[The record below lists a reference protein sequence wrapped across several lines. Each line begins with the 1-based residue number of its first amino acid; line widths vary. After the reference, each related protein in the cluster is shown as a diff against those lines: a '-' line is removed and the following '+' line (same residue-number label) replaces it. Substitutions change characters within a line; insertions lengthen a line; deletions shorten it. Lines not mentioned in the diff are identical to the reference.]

1 MNYET
6 LIADSR
12 LAFVNGQSGKAFELA
27 KEAIKI
33 APEEAEGYKAAA
45 DACMSLENY
54 ALAADYYK
62 NAVKCDPKNGNR
74 YFNYGYALAACEKTA
89 DALKALTRADELGCS
104 QETTAQLYHLL
115 GIICFDIRK
124 FDDSLINLKK
134 AEQIMG
140 PDIEVLQR
148 MAVIY
153 GLKEDVRNG
162 IFVANQMKLISPSDY
177 TGYKTAFK
185 FLCQIKKYKEAAF
198 ELRKASKY
206 AKISMDYYFDL
217 MTYELEMYNQ
227 TKDKSYFEKALMH
240 LDESLKNIKPS
251 VKEVAET
258 YINAAEIYLQLEKA
272 EETINCLNASL
283 NPVESFNLGFNII
296 PKEVESKE
304 LTEYDVEEMLEE
316 DRQKIEENLGI
327 DGVME
332 LAESIEPDEEGGR
345 DYFTVLDFENET
357 KEEKE
362 KFRLDPSEKYSFS
375 PELNDQISTLF
386 IGAYT
391 LLKDY
396 ENIKTYAQ
404 KLQSSKNQYSVYMGK
419 YTYAKALKEQGSDK
433 TESYYDELIRYLKN
447 ALLKDPT
454 DFAAVTYRV
463 RCLIDM
469 QRFDEAEELSG
480 LLSKDMGAGLID
492 EIKRAKSGG
501 EA

>member
-6 LIADSR
+6 LVADSR
-12 LAFVNGQSGKAFELA
+12 LAFVNGQNGKAFELA
-27 KEAIKI
+27 KEAISI

-45 DACMSLENY
+45 DACMSMENY
-54 ALAADYYK
+54 SLAADYYR
-62 NAVKCDPKNGNR
+62 NAVKYDPKNGNR
-74 YFNYGYALAACEKTA
+74 YFNYGYALAASEKTA

-104 QETTAQLYHLL
+104 KETTAQLYHLL
-115 GIICFDIRK
+115 GIICFDIGK
-124 FDDSLINLKK
+124 LDDSLINLKK
-134 AEQIMG
+134 AEMIMG

-148 MAVIY
+148 MSVIY

-162 IFVANQMKLISPSDY
+162 IFVANQMKLIAPSDY

-198 ELRKASKY
+198 ELKKASKY
-206 AKISMDYYFDL
+206 ATLNMDYYFNL

-227 TKDKSYFEKALMH
+227 TKDKSYFEKALIH
-240 LDESLKNIKPS
+240 LDDSFKNVKPT

-272 EETINCLNASL
+272 QETINCLNASL
-283 NPVESFNLGFNII
+283 SPVESFNLGFEII
-296 PKEVESKE
+296 QKEAEVKE

-327 DGVME
+327 EGVME

-345 DYFTVLDFENET
+345 DYFTVLDFEDES

-362 KFRLDPSEKYSFS
+362 KFKLDSSEQYICT
-375 PELNDQISTLF
+375 PEINDQINTLF
-386 IGAYT
+386 VGAYT

-396 ENIKTYAQ
+396 ENIKIYAR
-404 KLQSSKNQYSVYMGK
+404 KLQASKSQYSVYMGK
-419 YTYAKALKEQGSDK
+419 YTYAKALKEQGSDEAQSCYEEVIK
-433 TESYYDELIRYLKN
+433 YLRN

-454 DFAAVTYRV
+454 DFAAVTYRI
-463 RCLIDM
+463 RCLIDTE
-469 QRFDEAEELSG
+469 RFDEAEELCS
-480 LLSKDMGAGLID
+480 LLSKDMSAGFID
-492 EIKRAKSGG
+492 EIKNAKSGG